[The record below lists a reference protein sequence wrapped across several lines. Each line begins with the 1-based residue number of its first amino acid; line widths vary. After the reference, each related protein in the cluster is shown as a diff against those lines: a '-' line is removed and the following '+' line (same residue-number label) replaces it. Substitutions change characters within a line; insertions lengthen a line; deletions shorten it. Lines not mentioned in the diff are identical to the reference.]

1 MEDPREHGE
10 WLRRIEA
17 ELEGELSLAERA
29 ALARHLVS
37 CPHCAGARASHLEMR
52 AAMAASAGDPH
63 ARTLATKSGAR
74 TRTVLFY
81 VLLAL
86 AAGAAA
92 GWLAKERY
100 GAPGQGNLEGGRAT
114 IVAP

>member
-1 MEDPREHGE
+1 MDTERSEHGE

-37 CPHCAGARASHLEMR
+37 CAHCAGARASHLEMR
-52 AAMAASAGDPH
+52 AAMVSSAGDPH
-63 ARTLATKSGAR
+63 ARALTRPAIRK
-74 TRTVLFY
+74 RTVVFY

-92 GWLAKERY
+92 GWLAFERF